1 MMKTVITIIG
11 LALMTYNPS
20 LAKKTSSTPTQLAFN
35 SANWR
40 ITNDG
45 VMGGLSQGNVVKVN
59 GDIVFTGQISTE
71 NNGGFSSTY
80 TALPPLK
87 EGIETVNITVTGDG
101 NDYQLRFR
109 SLFRGYLI
117 GYKLEFPTKA
127 NQTISHQLSLRDAQ
141 ATFRGRLISNAP
153 TLSSD
158 SIRDIGVLI
167 SSKTPTPF
175 HITLHNISFSE

>member
-1 MMKTVITIIG
+1 MKTLITLIG
-11 LALMTYNPS
+11 LALMSHNPS
-20 LAKKTSSTPTQLAFN
+20 LGKTTSNAPTQLALD
-35 SANWR
+35 SASWR

-45 VMGGLSQGNVVKVN
+45 VMGGLSQGSVINKN
-59 GDIVFTGQISTE
+59 NDIVFSGLISTE

-80 TALPPLK
+80 TALAPLK
-87 EGIETVNITVTGDG
+87 EGIETVSITVTGDG

-127 NQTISHQLSLRDAQ
+127 NQTTKHQFSLKESQ

-153 TLSSD
+153 ILSSD
-158 SIRDIGVLI
+158 SIRDIGVLL
-167 SSKTPTPF
+167 SSKSPTPF
-175 HITLHNISFSE
+175 QITLHDISFSE